1 MKILVLTRLL
11 IVSSI
16 IFLQGCNVESECNKQ
31 FCRNSIIVFDT
42 CTRAGAKTI
51 IITDENNEAIR
62 CKIKNL
68 K

>member
-16 IFLQGCNVESECNKQ
+16 MLFQGCDAVSECNKQ
-31 FCRNSIIVFDT
+31 FCRNGVVVFDT
-42 CTRAGAKTI
+42 CTRNGTKTI

-62 CKIKNL
+62 CQTKN
-68 K
+68 